1 MTVPIVE
8 ARDLEKHFKVRTGIF
23 QTFVAKKAP
32 LVRAVDGIE
41 MHVMPQEVLGLVGE
55 SGCGKTTT
63 GKIFVKLLEPT
74 KGRVLFKGFDVAS
87 LSQSEMMPFRRKVQ
101 MVFQDP
107 YASLNPRMS
116 VLDIVLEPI
125 RNLRIADS
133 AEKSLEL
140 VSRVLEELDL
150 VPPEDFLLRF
160 PHELSGGQRQRIA
173 VARAFVLDPEFIVAD
188 EPTSMLDASVR
199 SEVLKLVSKLIYK
212 TKCAFLYITHDIALA
227 RHICNRIAVMY
238 LGKIVEV
245 GPSEEVVLAPMHPYS
260 KALIAAV
267 PVPNPKVEREAFPL
281 REGTFANPVDMLKG
295 CRFRPRCPYAKQIC
309 TSDEPELYEIKR
321 RHHVA
326 CHFPQL

>member
-1 MTVPIVE
+1 LTEPIVE
-8 ARDLEKHFKVRTGIF
+8 AHDLEKHFKVRTSIF
-23 QTFVAKKAP
+23 ETMRAKKASI
-32 LVRAVDGIE
+32 VRAVDGINLQI
-41 MHVMPQEVLGLVGE
+41 MPQQVLGLVGE

-74 KGRVLFKGFDVAS
+74 KGKVLFKGFDVTS
-87 LSQSEMMPFRRKVQ
+87 LSQSEMKTFRRKVQ

-116 VLDIVLEPI
+116 VLDIILEPI
-125 RNLRIADS
+125 RNLRITDS
-133 AEKSLEL
+133 AGKSLEL
-140 VSRVLEELDL
+140 VSSVLEELDL

-199 SEVLKLVSKLIYK
+199 SEVLKLVSKLIDK

-245 GPSEEVVLAPMHPYS
+245 GPSEEVVLAPTHPYS
-260 KALIAAV
+260 KALVAAV
-267 PVPNPKVEREAFPL
+267 PVPNPKVVREGFPL
-281 REGTFANPVDMLKG
+281 REGTFLNPVDMMKG
-295 CRFRPRCPYAKQIC
+295 CRFHNRCPYAREIC
-309 TSDEPELYEIKR
+309 ILDAPELDETKR
-321 RHHVA
+321 EHYVA